1 MSSEAHFSGPDCTPG
16 LLRDILAERIASVPA
31 GGAID
36 WITYYFRDRRLA
48 MGLVEA
54 QRRGVDVRVTLDGY
68 PRVCTA
74 NGPVIAILREGLGER
89 LRVVR
94 NSLDSSGIGLALR
107 ARVHEKLYCFSHPEP
122 TAMLGSFNP
131 SSDEPEQAPEIIDEI
146 GDHNRGYNALVEI
159 RDPELVPQLVAHARR
174 VNAGAHGF
182 LERFS
187 PSANRALVCGG
198 MAVHFWPRVGRNPVD
213 RWLGQLGRGSRVRLA
228 ASHLSG
234 HGAPRT
240 LLRLA
245 KRGISVEILADATF
259 RRVPGAVEQ
268 RLMEAGIRIRRVVHS
283 HSEWLP
289 MHNKFLLVEAPD
301 ERAVIFGSFNWSD
314 QSRLLNREVAVIARD
329 AGLFEA
335 FASRWDILQK
345 YAD

>member
-1 MSSEAHFSGPDCTPG
+1 MFSEVHFSGPDSTPG
-16 LLRDILAERIASVPA
+16 LLRDVLAERIASVPA

-48 MGLVEA
+48 VDLVEA
-54 QRRGVDVRVTLDGY
+54 QRRGADVRVTLDGY
-68 PRVCTA
+68 PRTCTA
-74 NGPVIAILREGLGER
+74 NEPVIAILRQGLGSR

-94 NSLDSSGIGLALR
+94 SSLDSSGVGLVLR

-131 SSDEPEQAPEIIDEI
+131 SGDEPEQAPEMIDEI
-146 GDHNRGYNALVEI
+146 GDHNRGYNDLVEI

-174 VNAGAHGF
+174 INATPRGF
-182 LERFS
+182 TERFS
-187 PSANRALVCGG
+187 PAANRALTGNG
-198 MAVHFWPRVGRNPVD
+198 MMVHFWPRVGRNPVD
-213 RWLGQLGRGSRVRLA
+213 RWLGQLGSGSRVRLA
-228 ASHLSG
+228 VSHLSG
-234 HGAPRT
+234 RGAPRT

-245 KRGISVEILADATF
+245 KRGVSLEILTEATL
-259 RRVPGAVEQ
+259 RRVPQAVEQ
-268 RLMEAGIRIRRVVHS
+268 RLLEAGIRIRRVVHS

-289 MHNKFLLVEAPD
+289 MHSKFLLVEAPD
-301 ERAVIFGSFNWSD
+301 ERAVVFGSLNWSD
-314 QSRLLNREVAVIARD
+314 QSRLMNREVAVIARD